1 MDKGLVKQLNTRHRT
16 LGRFVA
22 ASSKSALISQELVGI
37 QDLHTFLSMPAPMA
51 IGEKRNGPAQRGRS
65 PIENLSLN
73 ATMNYPYSNV
83 EVS

>member
-1 MDKGLVKQLNTRHRT
+1 
-16 LGRFVA
+16 
-22 ASSKSALISQELVGI
+22 
-37 QDLHTFLSMPAPMA
+37 LHTFLSMPAPMA